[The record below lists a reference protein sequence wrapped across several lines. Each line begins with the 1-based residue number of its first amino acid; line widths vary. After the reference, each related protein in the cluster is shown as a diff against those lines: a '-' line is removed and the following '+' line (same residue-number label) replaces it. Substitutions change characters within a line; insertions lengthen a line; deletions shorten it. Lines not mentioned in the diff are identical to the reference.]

1 MALLPPNTRK
11 QQQSFLAASF
21 SSSSSP
27 HQTPNKAEGEED
39 MPKLCTYGTPSLL
52 PAYLLEDF
60 ISLCTFFTSHP
71 LHLAY
76 LLLFL
81 PYLLHL
87 LSFLSPLLLS
97 TSILLLVLLTVSPY
111 LDEAPPAAAPPDFL
125 GRTCCV
131 VLDVLKDKL
140 QDNGELDLVE
150 QFTSMVLS
158 PIDNTRPFGELVEGA
173 CSGHEAEERHPGQ
186 VGSGESRTPATD
198 GENLVPINGVAEHP
212 KGREAVEH
220 KPGAGEHLT
229 RSMSERRTHSISGT
243 TESLQRYGS
252 VRKERE
258 WKRTLACKLYEERMT
273 HKLYKQG
280 KVGEGGQEMD
290 LLWEAYEANAGEAG
304 ARKKKAKKKAKRA
317 DVGEEEEEQ
326 EEAAVGQLCCLQAL
340 RLSAGKMNLGM
351 RKHNLMKISKVLKEM
366 KMFHSGSK
374 S

>member
-1 MALLPPNTRK
+1 MT
-11 QQQSFLAASF
+11 
-21 SSSSSP
+21 
-27 HQTPNKAEGEED
+27 
-39 MPKLCTYGTPSLL
+39 KLCAYGTPGLL

-60 ISLCTFFTSHP
+60 ISLCAFFTSHL

-81 PYLLHL
+81 PYLLDL

-111 LDEAPPAAAPPDFL
+111 LEEAPPDFL

-158 PIDNTRPFGELVEGA
+158 PIDNAGPFGELVEDG
-173 CSGHEAEERHPGQ
+173 CSGHGAEERHPGE
-186 VGSGESRTPATD
+186 VGRSGESRTPAMD
-198 GENLVPINGVAEHP
+198 GENLVPINGEAEHPP
-212 KGREAVEH
+212 KGRE
-220 KPGAGEHLT
+220 HLS
-229 RSMSERRTHSISGT
+229 RSTSERRTHSISGT

-252 VRKERE
+252 ARKERE

-273 HKLYKQG
+273 HKLC
-280 KVGEGGQEMD
+280 KVGDGGQVMD

-317 DVGEEEEEQ
+317 EVGGG

-340 RLSAGKMNLGM
+340 RLSTGKMNLGM
-351 RKHNLMKISKVLKEM
+351 GKHKLMKISKVLKEM

-374 S
+374 P